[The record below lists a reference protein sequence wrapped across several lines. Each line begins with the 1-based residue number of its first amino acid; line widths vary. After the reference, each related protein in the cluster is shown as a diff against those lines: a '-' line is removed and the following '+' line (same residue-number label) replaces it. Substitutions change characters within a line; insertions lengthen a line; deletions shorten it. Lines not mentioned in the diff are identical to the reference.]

1 MQKLEVFGANK
12 LKGQIKISGSKNA
25 SLPILAATLL
35 SKKKLLLKNLPR
47 VKDIETM
54 VSLLQSLGSKIK
66 FNQNNLVIDN
76 IKQTK
81 SFASYSLVKTMRAGI
96 LVLGP
101 LLAKFGKA
109 KVSLPGGCAI
119 GTRPVDIHL
128 NALSSLGVK
137 YKIVQ
142 GYVHA
147 TAPKGL
153 IGNKIRFPKISV
165 GATENLIIAASF
177 AKGTTDL
184 SNCAIEPEI
193 KDLVNF
199 LKKMGCNI
207 KWVGKRSIKIEGVTE
222 VKETSYSVMFD
233 RIEAGTYL
241 VAAAVTKGNVNVDG
255 INPERLSKVIQKL
268 EESGAD
274 ISMTNNSIALSME
287 NSELKPVDITT
298 APFPEFPTDMQAQ
311 FSVMNAIANGT
322 SNIYET
328 VFENRFMHIQ
338 ELNRMGCDIEIN
350 GNQAVIKGVKS
361 LYGAEV
367 MATDLRASASLILAG
382 LCAEGQTT
390 VSRIY
395 HIDRGY
401 ERIEEK
407 LNYLGAEILR
417 LPS

>member
-177 AKGTTDL
+177 AKGITVL

-222 VKETSYSVMFD
+222 VKETTYSVMFD

-241 VAAAVTKGNVNVDG
+241 VAAAVTEGNLKIKNIIPKIIQTE
-255 INPERLSKVIQKL
+255 INTLKKIGTKIKVTKDEIHIIGNKKVK
-268 EESGAD
+268 
-274 ISMTNNSIALSME
+274 SMNI
-287 NSELKPVDITT
+287 KT
-298 APFPEFPTDMQAQ
+298 APYPGFPTDLQAQ
-311 FSVMNAIANGT
+311 MMVLLCKANKQ
-322 SNIYET
+322 SIIKEDI
-328 VFENRFMHIQ
+328 FENRFMHVA
-338 ELNRMGCDIEIN
+338 ELNRMGAKISTN
-350 GNQAVIKGVKS
+350 GNKAKVSGNINFEA
-361 LYGAEV
+361 AEL
-367 MATDLRASASLILAG
+367 MATDLRASVSLILAA
-382 LCAEGQTT
+382 LTT
-390 VSRIY
+390 KGKSVINRIY
-395 HIDRGY
+395 HLDRGY
-401 ERIEEK
+401 ENIEKK
-407 LNYLGAEILR
+407 LKKVGAKIR
-417 LPS
+417 RVN

>member
-35 SKKKLLLKNLPR
+35 SRKKVYLKNLPR

-54 VSLLQSLGSKIK
+54 VSLLQSLGSKIN
-66 FNQNNLVIDN
+66 FNKNNLNIDN
-76 IKQTK
+76 KKQIKN
-81 SFASYSLVKTMRAGI
+81 FASYSLVKTMRAGI

-101 LLAKFGKA
+101 LLAKLGKA

-128 NALSSLGVK
+128 NALSKLGVK
-137 YKIVQ
+137 YKIIQ

-153 IGNKIRFPKISV
+153 IGNKIRFSKISV

-177 AKGTTDL
+177 AKGITVL

-199 LKKMGCNI
+199 LKKTGCNI

-222 VKETSYSVMFD
+222 VKETTYSVMFD

-241 VAAAVTKGNVNVDG
+241 VAAAVTEGNLKIKNIIPKILQTE
-255 INPERLSKVIQKL
+255 INTLKKIGAKIKTTKDEIHIIGNKKVK
-268 EESGAD
+268 
-274 ISMTNNSIALSME
+274 SMNI
-287 NSELKPVDITT
+287 KT
-298 APFPEFPTDMQAQ
+298 APYPGFPTDLQAQ
-311 FSVMNAIANGT
+311 MMVLLCKANKQ
-322 SNIYET
+322 SIIKEDI
-328 VFENRFMHIQ
+328 FENRFMHVA
-338 ELNRMGCDIEIN
+338 ELNRMGAKISTN
-350 GNQAVIKGVKS
+350 GNKANVSGNINFEA
-361 LYGAEV
+361 AEL
-367 MATDLRASASLILAG
+367 MATDLRASVSLILAA
-382 LCAEGQTT
+382 LTT
-390 VSRIY
+390 KGKSVINRIY
-395 HIDRGY
+395 HLDRGY
-401 ERIEEK
+401 ENIEKK
-407 LNYLGAEILR
+407 LKKVGAKIR
-417 LPS
+417 RVN

>member
-222 VKETSYSVMFD
+222 VKDTSYSVMFD

-241 VAAAVTKGNVNVDG
+241 VAAAVTEGNLKIKNIIPKIIQTE
-255 INPERLSKVIQKL
+255 INTLKKIGAKIKTTKDEVHIVGNKKVK
-268 EESGAD
+268 
-274 ISMTNNSIALSME
+274 SMNI
-287 NSELKPVDITT
+287 KT
-298 APFPEFPTDMQAQ
+298 APYPGFPTDLQAQ
-311 FSVMNAIANGT
+311 MMVLLCKANKQ
-322 SNIYET
+322 SIIKEDI
-328 VFENRFMHIQ
+328 FENRFMHVA
-338 ELNRMGCDIEIN
+338 ELNRMGAKISTN
-350 GNQAVIKGVKS
+350 GNKAKVSGNINFEA
-361 LYGAEV
+361 AEL
-367 MATDLRASASLILAG
+367 MATDLRASVSLILAA
-382 LCAEGQTT
+382 LTT
-390 VSRIY
+390 KGKSVINRIY
-395 HIDRGY
+395 HLDRGY
-401 ERIEEK
+401 ENIEKK
-407 LNYLGAEILR
+407 LKKVGAKIR
-417 LPS
+417 RVN

>member
-35 SKKKLLLKNLPR
+35 SKKKVLLKNLPR

-66 FNQNNLVIDN
+66 FNNNNLVIDN

-222 VKETSYSVMFD
+222 VKETTYSVMFD

-241 VAAAVTKGNVNVDG
+241 VAAAVTEGNLKIKNIIPKIIQTE
-255 INPERLSKVIQKL
+255 INTLKKIGAKIKVTKDEIHIIGNKKVK
-268 EESGAD
+268 
-274 ISMTNNSIALSME
+274 SMNI
-287 NSELKPVDITT
+287 KT
-298 APFPEFPTDMQAQ
+298 APYPGFPTDLQAQ
-311 FSVMNAIANGT
+311 MMVLLCKANKQ
-322 SNIYET
+322 SIIKEDI
-328 VFENRFMHIQ
+328 FENRFMHVA
-338 ELNRMGCDIEIN
+338 ELNRMGAKISTN
-350 GNQAVIKGVKS
+350 GNKAKVSGNINFEA
-361 LYGAEV
+361 AEL
-367 MATDLRASASLILAG
+367 MATDLRASVSLILAA
-382 LCAEGQTT
+382 LTT
-390 VSRIY
+390 KGKSVINRIY
-395 HIDRGY
+395 HLDRGY
-401 ERIEEK
+401 ENIEKK
-407 LNYLGAEILR
+407 LKKVGAKIR
-417 LPS
+417 RVN